1 MKPGAIEIEL
11 MLGVSDDT
19 AAACTV
25 VLNHY
30 LRTHPGMEVDITTVE
45 GVGDTLA
52 REIHLRNTEATT

>member
-1 MKPGAIEIEL
+1 MKPQAIEIEL
-11 MLGVSDDT
+11 TLGVSDDT

-52 REIHLRNTEATT
+52 REIHLRKEAEP